1 MSPNTDAKATNLP
14 TMNLPIVSQDD
25 ATNETD
31 DRGRMNEGH
40 SVASDAKVPARLD
53 APAPLAAE
61 RPRRA
66 RILLIDD
73 HAILREGLSTLIELE
88 FDMHVVGQAGS
99 IAEGVAVAQSIDP
112 DLIVTDIS
120 LPGATGVQGIIEL
133 RQRCPRAR
141 LLVLTVHSTEEY
153 IRAALSAGADGYV
166 LKDATRVELIH
177 ALRAVLAG
185 QRHLCPRSSAYVMRT
200 YLGEQ
205 PATRNFVAGVT
216 GREREIL
223 GMIASGRSN
232 KQIAQTLKRSVKTVE
247 KHRSNLMRK
256 LGLHNVAD
264 VTRFALQSGVLSAEH
279 PTEHTHAT
287 GSDIRFVA
295 AHR

>member
-1 MSPNTDAKATNLP
+1 
-14 TMNLPIVSQDD
+14 
-25 ATNETD
+25 
-31 DRGRMNEGH
+31 MNEGH
-40 SVASDAKVPARLD
+40 SVDADISTPARLN
-53 APAPLAAE
+53 APTPPAASE

-88 FDMHVVGQAGS
+88 ADMQVVGQAGS
-99 IAEGVAVAQSIDP
+99 VAEGVAVAQSIDP
-112 DLIVTDIS
+112 DLIITDIS

-166 LKDATRVELIH
+166 LKDATRAELIH

-205 PATRNFVAGVT
+205 PAARSFVAGVT

-232 KQIAQTLKRSVKTVE
+232 KQIAITLKRSVKTVE

-264 VTRFALQSGVLSAEH
+264 VTRFALQSGVLPAENAH
-279 PTEHTHAT
+279 GHAPTMPGGAHL
-287 GSDIRFVA
+287 SL